1 MNFGYLALIF
11 GIPAFIPQVIKLYK
25 TNDTSGFSSRTIIL
39 YAISMVFYIIHG
51 INLADNVL
59 IYGSLINLLCFIYII
74 YKSIRNE
81 DFNPVTH

>member
-1 MNFGYLALIF
+1 MNFGYLALLF

-25 TNDTSGFSSRTIIL
+25 TNDTSGFSSRTILL

-51 INLADNVL
+51 IKLIDNVL

-74 YKSIRNE
+74 YKSIYNN
-81 DFNPVTH
+81 DFDPFTH